1 MKNFSPESLQAF
13 QQVVLTGS
21 FTGAARK
28 LKKSQSAI
36 STAVANLEVD
46 LNVALFS
53 RGGRQVIL
61 TDEGKKL
68 LPYIQDLINSSNM
81 LAEMALQISNI
92 FEPRITIV
100 VSDLWYFESYASQLE
115 EFAKK
120 FINIEVEILLEED
133 CDTLNLIQSGRAQLA
148 FLKAQTH
155 YPLDVAV
162 IRNITEVEASIYV
175 SSSHTLSKKKC
186 IRQTDLLTERKL
198 HLRPKVTSTHNGLP
212 QNTWHTPS
220 VFILLNL
227 VADGLGWAVLPTK
240 YVEKFGNGRLKK
252 LNILGWPKY
261 HEIDVI
267 WLASHPLGPAGKWL
281 IEQLQMK

>member
-53 RGGRQVIL
+53 RGGRQVHL
-61 TDEGKKL
+61 TDEGNKL
-68 LPYIQDLINSSNM
+68 LPYIQDLINSSNV
-81 LAEMALQISNI
+81 LAEMALQVSNI
-92 FEPRITIV
+92 FEPRITII
-100 VSDLWYFESYASQLE
+100 VSDLWYFESYASRLE
-115 EFAKK
+115 EFARK
-120 FINIEVEILLEED
+120 FKNIEVEILLEED
-133 CDTLNLIQSGRAQLA
+133 CDTLESIQSRRAQLA
-148 FLKAQTH
+148 FLKSQTY

-162 IRNITEVEASIYV
+162 MRNVTEVEENIYV
-175 SSSHTLSKKKC
+175 SSNHTLSKIKC
-186 IRQTDLLTERKL
+186 IRQTDLLSERKI
-198 HLRPKVTSTHNGLP
+198 HLRSRVSNTHNGLP
-212 QNTWHTPS
+212 QYTWYSPS
-220 VFILLNL
+220 IFIILNL
-227 VADGLGWAVLPTK
+227 VADGLGWAALPTN

-252 LNILGWPKY
+252 LNTPGWPKY

-267 WLASHPLGPAGKWL
+267 WSANHPLGPAGKWL
-281 IEQLQMK
+281 IEQLQKK